1 MQGLKVFKVYKI
13 LLTGD
18 KFIVEMHLR
27 PLGITCNACGTLT
40 KNTERIL
47 KI

>member
-1 MQGLKVFKVYKI
+1 MQGLKVFKDYKT
-13 LLTGD
+13 LLIGD

-27 PLGITCNACGTLT
+27 PLGITFNACRTLT
-40 KNTERIL
+40 KNTERTL